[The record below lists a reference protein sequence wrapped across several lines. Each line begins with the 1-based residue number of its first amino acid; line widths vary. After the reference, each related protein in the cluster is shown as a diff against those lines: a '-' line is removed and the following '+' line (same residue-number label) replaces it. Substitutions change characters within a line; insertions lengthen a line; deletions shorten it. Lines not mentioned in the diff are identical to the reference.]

1 MTWLAGVALVLDCFL
16 VLLLAFLGVFTTQS
30 AGFLWFTIG
39 MTTVLVVSL
48 AAFVSLLGSDGAE
61 EAPGEAATAEPEP
74 GEHAAGLNHAPYA

>member
-48 AAFVSLLGSDGAE
+48 VAFVSLLGSGEPDA
-61 EAPGEAATAEPEP
+61 APGEAA
-74 GEHAAGLNHAPYA
+74 AGKADTEDQVGGLHAPSA